1 MDLARILRH
10 LCMTRWHV
18 GMAFG
23 PRVLHAIDHAVRDSH
38 ATHVARLHF
47 AVEGALH
54 GAALLKHVSAR
65 ERAIDVFSE
74 LRVWDTEENNGV
86 LVYLLLADRDVEI
99 VADRGISAR
108 VAPDEWERL
117 CQAMEAHF
125 RRNEYERGALAGIA
139 QITALLNRHFPL
151 HDSTQSEPPSASV
164 IL

>member
-10 LCMTRWHV
+10 LCMTRWRV
-18 GMAFG
+18 GLAFG
-23 PRVLHAIDHAVRDSH
+23 PRVLRAIDQAVRDSH
-38 ATHVARLHF
+38 TGHVARLHF

-54 GAALLKHVSAR
+54 GAALLRHVSAR

-74 LRVWDTEENNGV
+74 LRVWDTEQNNGV

-108 VAPDEWERL
+108 VAPDEWERI
-117 CQAMEAHF
+117 CQDMEAHF
-125 RRNEYERGALAGIA
+125 RRNEYEHGAITGVE
-139 QITALLNRHFPL
+139 QITALLERHFPL
-151 HDSTQSEPPSASV
+151 QDSTRAEPPGAPV